1 MFRYEE
7 EIIRRSDRRVVGR
20 MVTYGRGGG
29 GDFPFTGSAAS
40 TFECP
45 GVPERY
51 AEIEKIFHIVND

>member
-20 MVTYGRGGG
+20 MVTYGRGG